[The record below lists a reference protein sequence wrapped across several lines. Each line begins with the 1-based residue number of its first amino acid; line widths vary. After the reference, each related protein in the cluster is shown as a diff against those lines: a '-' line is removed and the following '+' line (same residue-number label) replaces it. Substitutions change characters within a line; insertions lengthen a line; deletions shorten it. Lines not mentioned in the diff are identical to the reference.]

1 MSNDYDKILK
11 ENIAAVL
18 LPQIALRKYIRQLSV
33 LARLRNLVKETQRQV
48 TDMGLLYDITK
59 DYLYQEGRTKGRE
72 EGIVEG
78 LTKGREEGREEGLT
92 KGREQVKREAV
103 AKMLAK
109 QKLSIEEIADALEV
123 TVAYVETIAKE
134 LRR

>member
-1 MSNDYDKILK
+1 
-11 ENIAAVL
+11 
-18 LPQIALRKYIRQLSV
+18 
-33 LARLRNLVKETQRQV
+33 
-48 TDMGLLYDITK
+48 MGLLYDITK